1 MSDRSEHGLP
11 RELAEVGERL
21 RENRATASAL
31 ELDEIKLH
39 AKARARKRHGS
50 PGQLRRGVNVRSRSV
65 TLILTLLL
73 LGGTT
78 AGGMAWGGGGDDNG
92 GGAAEAQYRPP
103 KCTKDMRKCECPKG
117 YSLTVKDGQIVCQKN
132 PQEECDDHG
141 NGHGKGHGKDKDC
154 DDGHGNGHGHHH
166 HKQWRQHHNGHW
178 QWCDDGR
185 SWNNWNGRDDD
196 W

>member
-1 MSDRSEHGLP
+1 MSDRSDQELP
-11 RELAEVGERL
+11 QDLTDVGERL
-21 RENRATASAL
+21 RENRATASPL
-31 ELDEIKLH
+31 ELDRIKLQ
-39 AKARARKRHGS
+39 ARTRAHRRTGS
-50 PGQLRRGVNVRSRSV
+50 PQLRRGVTVRSRGV

-92 GGAAEAQYRPP
+92 GGAAKAQYKPP

-117 YSLTVKDGQIVCQKN
+117 YSLTVKDNEIVCQRN
-132 PQEECDDHG
+132 DDNGGNDHG
-141 NGHGKGHGKDKDC
+141 HGDH
-154 DDGHGNGHGHHH
+154 GHGHHH
-166 HKQWRQHHNGHW
+166 HHNWRQHHDGHW

-185 SWNNWNGRDDD
+185 NWHDWNGRDDD